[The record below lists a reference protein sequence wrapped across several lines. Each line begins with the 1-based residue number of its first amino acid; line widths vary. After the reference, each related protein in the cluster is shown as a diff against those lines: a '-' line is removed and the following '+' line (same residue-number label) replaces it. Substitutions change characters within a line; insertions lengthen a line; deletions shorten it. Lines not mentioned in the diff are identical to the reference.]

1 MFRLIRQVFIEL
13 WSSSESLANVINV
26 SDYTN
31 HNLWLYNNQPC
42 ISRPTLIDLNIDEH
56 KQGFCYNSFM
66 INLGRC
72 NGSCNTLDNSSGRIY
87 VPNEIENPN
96 LSVFNMITKINE

>member
-72 NGSCNTLDNSSGRIY
+72 NGSYNTLDNSSGRIY